1 MNVSYRVLSTSPI
14 DNSLVVRYWTDIA
27 TENVLAISFD
37 VDGNIMLTP
46 NGWPVATR
54 TDFNVTL
61 YNTNPSAND
70 VSNVIHRATP
80 VPFLQ
85 MQENAILDPENIIID
100 FSNAN
105 SLIGVTG
112 TISTNTSNS
121 INNAPVKMATAHQHP
136 DARDAANLVINTINF
151 AFVRRQIVVDTA
163 NFVLD
168 YLKANNSFDHWP
180 KSNMWLMTPPK
191 YIDGNTA
198 DPPVYIDAN
207 GISMTL
213 DSRTFSN
220 SFPGLVHFEGLVHN
234 ISVSGNE
241 SHPLSFTP
249 DYSTG
254 NVSIEEV
261 IAIAERNSANT

>member
-1 MNVSYRVLSTSPI
+1 MCI
-14 DNSLVVRYWTDIA
+14 
-27 TENVLAISFD
+27 
-37 VDGNIMLTP
+37 
-46 NGWPVATR
+46 
-54 TDFNVTL
+54 
-61 YNTNPSAND
+61 
-70 VSNVIHRATP
+70 
-80 VPFLQ
+80 
-85 MQENAILDPENIIID
+85 
-100 FSNAN
+100 
-105 SLIGVTG
+105 
-112 TISTNTSNS
+112 
-121 INNAPVKMATAHQHP
+121 
-136 DARDAANLVINTINF
+136 RD
-151 AFVRRQIVVDTA
+151 R
-163 NFVLD
+163 
-168 YLKANNSFDHWP
+168 
-180 KSNMWLMTPPK
+180 
-191 YIDGNTA
+191 NTA